1 MIKSMTGFASATRET
16 ELATVSISV
25 KSVNHRFLDVQ
36 FRLPQT
42 VTLAEAPLRVIVQRH
57 VARGRIE
64 ITAHALM
71 RRVSAPAIEINEGF
85 VAALAEAV
93 ETARARGFVAGT
105 LTPSDLL
112 RFPQA
117 ISISEQPAGAPE
129 EETRQMQQYVEE
141 ALERALQELGTM
153 RRREGQFLRDD
164 LEQRRSTLVH
174 AIEEV
179 ALAAN
184 GGSAALQARLA
195 ERIQEIAGNL
205 TPEPAL
211 IAQEIVRFA
220 ARSDISE
227 EVVRFRAHLV
237 HWEELGNG
245 PEPCGRKLDF
255 LLQEMNRE
263 INTIGAKAEGLR
275 VSELIVNVKA
285 ELERMREQ
293 VQNVE

>member
-16 ELATVSISV
+16 ELATLSVSV

-36 FRLPQT
+36 FRLPQAAA
-42 VTLAEAPLRVIVQRH
+42 LAEAALRAVVSRH
-57 VARGRIE
+57 VARGRVE
-64 ITAHALM
+64 ITAHVQM
-71 RRVSAPAIEINEGF
+71 RRGTSPAIDINETF
-85 VAALAEAV
+85 VAALAGAIER
-93 ETARARGFVAGT
+93 ARARGFVEGT
-105 LTPSDLL
+105 LSPSDLL

-117 ISISEQPAGAPE
+117 IVVSEQAVDAPE
-129 EETRQMQQYVEE
+129 DEARQMQQQVEE
-141 ALERALQELGTM
+141 ALDAALVELSSM
-153 RRREGQFLRDD
+153 RIREGQFLRDD
-164 LEQRRSTLVH
+164 LDHRRSVLVN

-179 ALAAN
+179 AAAAN

-195 ERIQEIAGNL
+195 ERIQEIGASL

-211 IAQEIVRFA
+211 VAQEIVRFA

-237 HWEELGNG
+237 HWQELANG

>member
-1 MIKSMTGFASATRET
+1 MITSMTGFASATRET
-16 ELATVSISV
+16 ELATVSVGV

-36 FRLPQT
+36 FRLPQG
-42 VTLAEAPLRVIVQRH
+42 VMLAEGPLRAIVQRH
-57 VARGRIE
+57 VARGRVE
-64 ITAHALM
+64 ITAHVVM
-71 RRVSAPAIEINEGF
+71 RRASAPAIEINEGF

-105 LTPSDLL
+105 LSPSDLL

-117 ISISEQPAGAPE
+117 ITISEQTVGAPE
-129 EETRQMQQYVEE
+129 DETRQMQQNMEG
-141 ALERALQELGTM
+141 ALDQALQELGTM
-153 RRREGQFLRDD
+153 RRREGQFLRED
-164 LEQRRSTLVH
+164 LEQRRMTLVH

-179 ALAAN
+179 AVAAN

-275 VSELIVNVKA
+275 VSELIVDVKA

>member
-1 MIKSMTGFASATRET
+1 MIVSMTGFASATREI
-16 ELATVSISV
+16 ELATVSVSV

-36 FRLPQT
+36 FRLPQS
-42 VTLAEAPLRVIVQRH
+42 LPFAETALRAIVQKH
-57 VARGRIE
+57 VARGRVE
-64 ITAHALM
+64 VTAHVQM
-71 RRVSAPAIEINEGF
+71 RRTSAPAVEINESF
-85 VAALAEAV
+85 VAALAHAV
-93 ETARARGFVAGT
+93 DTARSKGFVEGT
-105 LTPSDLL
+105 LSPADLL

-117 ISISEQPAGAPE
+117 ISISEQAIGAPE
-129 EETRQMQQYVEE
+129 DETRQMQQVVED
-141 ALERALQELGTM
+141 ALDHALAELGSM

-164 LEQRRSTLVH
+164 LEQRRGLLVK

-179 ALAAN
+179 AMAAN
-184 GGSAALQARLA
+184 GGSAALQARLS

-275 VSELIVNVKA
+275 VSELIVHVKS

>member
-1 MIKSMTGFASATRET
+1 MIVSMTGFASATRET
-16 ELATVSISV
+16 DLATVSVSV

-36 FRLPQT
+36 FRLPQA
-42 VTLAEAPLRVIVQRH
+42 LPFAETALRAIVQKH
-57 VARGRIE
+57 VARGRVE
-64 ITAHALM
+64 VTAHVQM
-71 RRVSAPAIEINEGF
+71 RRASAPAVEINEAF
-85 VAALAEAV
+85 VGALAQAV
-93 ETARARGFVAGT
+93 ETARARGFVEGT
-105 LTPSDLL
+105 LSPADLL

-117 ISISEQPAGAPE
+117 ITISEQIVGAPE
-129 EETRQMQQYVEE
+129 DETRQMQQYVEE
-141 ALERALQELGTM
+141 ALDQALQELGSM
-153 RRREGQFLRDD
+153 RRREGQFLRTD
-164 LEQRRSTLVH
+164 LENRRGLLVK

-179 ALAAN
+179 SVAAN

-195 ERIQEIAGNL
+195 ERVQELAGNL

-227 EVVRFRAHLV
+227 EVVRFRAHLD

-275 VSELIVNVKA
+275 VSELIVHVKS

>member
-1 MIKSMTGFASATRET
+1 MIKSMTGFSAATRESD
-16 ELATVSISV
+16 LATVSVSV

-36 FRLPQT
+36 FRLPQ
-42 VTLAEAPLRVIVQRH
+42 VVPVSEAPLRAIVQKH
-57 VARGRIE
+57 VARGRVE
-64 ITAHALM
+64 ITAHVQL
-71 RRVSAPAIEINEGF
+71 RRQSSPAVDINEAFVSA
-85 VAALAEAV
+85 LADAV
-93 ETARARGFVAGT
+93 DRARTMGFVAGS
-105 LTPSDLL
+105 LSPADLL

-117 ISISEQPAGAPE
+117 ITITDQAVGAPE
-129 EETRQMQQYVEE
+129 DETKQVQQSIEE
-141 ALERALQELGTM
+141 ALDQALQELGGM

-164 LEQRRSTLVH
+164 LESRRQMLIKS
-174 AIEEV
+174 IDEV
-179 ALAAN
+179 AVAAN
-184 GGSAALQARLA
+184 NGSQSLQTRLA
-195 ERIQEIAGNL
+195 ERIQDIAGNL
-205 TPEPAL
+205 TPDPAA

-237 HWEELGNG
+237 HWDELGNA

-275 VSELIVNVKA
+275 VSELIVHVKA

>member
-16 ELATVSISV
+16 ELATLSVSV

-36 FRLPQT
+36 FRLPQAAA
-42 VTLAEAPLRVIVQRH
+42 LAEGALRAVVSRH
-57 VARGRIE
+57 VARGRVE
-64 ITAHALM
+64 ITAHVQM
-71 RRVSAPAIEINEGF
+71 RRGTSPAVDINETF
-85 VAALAEAV
+85 VAALAGAIER
-93 ETARARGFVAGT
+93 ARARGFVEGT
-105 LTPSDLL
+105 LSPSDLL

-117 ISISEQPAGAPE
+117 IVVSEQAVDTPE
-129 EETRQMQQYVEE
+129 DEARQMQQQVEE
-141 ALERALQELGTM
+141 ALDAALVELGSM
-153 RRREGQFLRDD
+153 RIREGQFLRDD
-164 LEQRRSTLVH
+164 LDQRRSMLVN

-179 ALAAN
+179 AAAAN

-195 ERIQEIAGNL
+195 DRIQEIGANL
-205 TPEPAL
+205 TPEPGL

-227 EVVRFRAHLV
+227 EIVRFRAHLV
-237 HWEELGNG
+237 HWQELANG